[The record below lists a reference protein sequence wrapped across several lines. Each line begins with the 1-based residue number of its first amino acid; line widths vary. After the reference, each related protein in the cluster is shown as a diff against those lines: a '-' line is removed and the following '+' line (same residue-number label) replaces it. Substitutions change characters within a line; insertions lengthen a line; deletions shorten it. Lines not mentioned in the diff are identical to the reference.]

1 MDAAEK
7 LAVEIADKQGRR
19 PHKVGRDWRVLC
31 PHHEMDGGNH
41 KPSFAIWATG
51 ENTYATKCMTGCD
64 SSDVWRDLRALGIV
78 RSQKGGST
86 ALDRLKSAQAREVHR
101 VEQLQKVQEVLT
113 EARILGDERDD
124 VVEAYLDSRL
134 LWPLPWSLEATWSPM
149 PTLLDAHDPVWS
161 GRALCG
167 VICDMTTLLEPLP
180 KAVGLQLLSLHDDG
194 TPRLVQGTGKKFRSI
209 VGGQKNFGVP
219 YGVPGERLVVAE
231 GIESMLAAMKLL
243 DIPFGVATLASTNM
257 PFLQVPEYVREVVI
271 AADNDAPGMEA
282 AASLM
287 NDLGH
292 VGMRCRI
299 ERWGEPNSGF
309 DAADELMRISC

>member
-7 LAVEIADKQGRR
+7 LAIEIADKQGRR

-41 KPSFAIWATG
+41 KPSFAIWATS

-64 SSDVWRDLRALGIV
+64 SSDVWRDLRNLGIV

-86 ALDRLKSAQAREVHR
+86 ALDRLKSAQAREAHR
-101 VEQLQKVQEVLT
+101 VEQLTKVLEVL
-113 EARILGDERDD
+113 EHAGEFGQEH
-124 VVEAYLDSRL
+124 VVDKYLEDRHL
-134 LWPLPWSLEATWSPM
+134 LPLPKSTLHTLLEA
-149 PTLLDAHDPVWS
+149 ADPVWV
-161 GRALCG
+161 GDAMCG
-167 VICDMTTLLEPLP
+167 VICDMTTLRDEKP
-180 KAVGLQLLSLHDDG
+180 KAVGVQLLSLYNDG
-194 TPRLVQGTGKKFRSI
+194 TPRLVNGTGKKFRSI
-209 VGGQKNFGVP
+209 IGGQKNFGVP
-219 YGVPGERLVVAE
+219 YGVPGPRLVVAE

-292 VGMRCRI
+292 VGLRCRI
-299 ERWGEPNSGF
+299 EQWGEPKSGF
-309 DAADELMRISC
+309 DAADELMRRDRNA